1 MNLPDLRKEY
11 AMNMLDK
18 NRLPGFTA
26 EWSAVNAS
34 LFLVRDSSSPYL
46 GAGVV
51 SAGSDVTCNC
61 GCPCA
66 GATGGG
72 GGTGGTGGGGGS
84 PGVCQCSSVLG
95 IGCSVSAN
103 NCNPG
108 FVPVC
113 NCGVIGNSCQCVPGT

>member
-1 MNLPDLRKEY
+1 
-11 AMNMLDK
+11 MNMQETT
-18 NRLPGFTA
+18 RLPGFSA
-26 EWSAVNAS
+26 ESSIASA
-34 LFLVRDSSSPYL
+34 SSFRARNSASPYP

-61 GCPCA
+61 GCPC
-66 GATGGG
+66 GGTT
-72 GGTGGTGGGGGS
+72 GGTGGTGGGGGGGGTGNQ

-113 NCGVIGNSCQCVPGT
+113 NCGVFGNSCQCVPGT